1 MTAVQVSDDPLTR
14 ALEAPT
20 AGTAES
26 RAALQHADALARQ
39 TSNEIDDW
47 LKREATKRND
57 RQVKILLLGMSVV
70 LLLQNVRSGCLQ
82 RSRFTRSG

>member
-1 MTAVQVSDDPLTR
+1 MTAVQASEDPLTR

-26 RAALQHADALARQ
+26 RAADALARQ
-39 TSNEIDDW
+39 TSSEIDDW
-47 LKREATKRND
+47 LKKEATKRND

-70 LLLQNVRSGCLQ
+70 LFCSQMFV
-82 RSRFTRSG
+82 